1 MMKRNNVIRLLGFA
15 LSFVIATSNI
25 TSTVYAAE
33 PTNVVV
39 EDVVEPTT
47 DTLDSEEIEDT
58 EGADEDANE
67 QTESEAEEG
76 AEGEQSADVN
86 ADSEDPEE
94 AAEEEQ
100 SEDEVVLPIQTFG
113 SNEEVNAY
121 LEANPSNGKRLVLF
135 TDIAPEDYMG
145 ATQVATHEGLWM
157 LTYEDADKCAAACNA
172 FVSAGYVAD
181 IDTSVDYHEGEEL
194 TEELTPNDV
203 PVESVEEQAVQTTD
217 VIEEEK
223 LSVERNVVVAVIDTG
238 VDAQD
243 ELLQNRLIEGL
254 SEDMADANGHGTTMA
269 EIIASQTG
277 ENVKI
282 MPIAA
287 FDESGTSTIAKVYFA
302 IENAIAENVDVIN
315 ISASGLGESK
325 VLTKA
330 ITDAK
335 NVSIPVIV
343 AAGNDAS
350 DSKNYMPGN
359 VLDAITISATDKE
372 KNFAEYSNYGETVD
386 FSAIG
391 ILV

>member
-47 DTLDSEEIEDT
+47 DTLDSEESEDT

-67 QTESEAEEG
+67 KTEIESEEEEG

-238 VDAQD
+238 VDTQD

-287 FDESGTSTIAKVYFA
+287 FDESGTS
-302 IENAIAENVDVIN
+302 
-315 ISASGLGESK
+315 
-325 VLTKA
+325 
-330 ITDAK
+330 
-335 NVSIPVIV
+335 
-343 AAGNDAS
+343 
-350 DSKNYMPGN
+350 
-359 VLDAITISATDKE
+359 
-372 KNFAEYSNYGETVD
+372 
-386 FSAIG
+386 
-391 ILV
+391 